1 MNSLASLLF
10 CHRVANFHFA
20 GTCAEAFWQ
29 ITEVETV
36 HGSVI
41 LRAKRCPYGFAAP
54 HPTLVLKTPKGVLVG
69 LTFCK
74 IHSGVTH
81 VYLDTKTCQ
90 VGVSTSGL
98 LSQGSCEAANVGA
111 ERLILA

>member
-1 MNSLASLLF
+1 MVLS
-10 CHRVANFHFA
+10 
-20 GTCAEAFWQ
+20 
-29 ITEVETV
+29 
-36 HGSVI
+36 
-41 LRAKRCPYGFAAP
+41 PP
-54 HPTLVLKTPKGVLVG
+54 PLVLKTPKGVLVG

-81 VYLDTKTCQ
+81 VYLHTKTCQ

-111 ERLILA
+111 EWLILA